1 MHGQEAILPL
11 RELQIK
17 DRTMITYIALLR
29 GINVGGHKKIKMAD
43 LRLLLEGLGYKE
55 VLTYIQSGNVI
66 FNSLEEERDKLENQI
81 SEAIK
86 NQYGFEVPV
95 LVKTRTEINNILD
108 INPYNDP
115 DDLANNKIYFV
126 LLKKVPENEDI
137 EATSAII
144 FENEKFIITAECVF
158 IRYDLGAGKAKCGIN
173 FFESKLKVAATSR
186 NYRTM
191 TKLLELSS
199 N

>member
-1 MHGQEAILPL
+1 M
-11 RELQIK
+11 
-17 DRTMITYIALLR
+17 MTYIAFLR

-55 VLTYIQSGNVI
+55 VLTYIQSGNAI
-66 FNSLEEERDKLENQI
+66 FNALEEEKDKLENQI
-81 SEAIK
+81 SETIK

-95 LVKTRTEINNILD
+95 LVKNRTEINKILD

-115 DDLANNKIYFV
+115 DDLTSNKIYFV
-126 LLKKVPENEDI
+126 LLKKVPEKEDI
-137 EATSAII
+137 EATSAMT
-144 FENEKFIITAECVF
+144 FENEKFIITPECVF

-191 TKLLELSS
+191 TKLLELSL

>member
-1 MHGQEAILPL
+1 MHGPEALLPL

-17 DRTMITYIALLR
+17 GNIMITYIAFLR

-81 SEAIK
+81 SEVK

-95 LVKTRTEINNILD
+95 LVKTRTEINKILD

-115 DDLANNKIYFV
+115 DDLASNKIYFV

-144 FENEKFIITAECVF
+144 FENEKFIITPECVF

-191 TKLLELSS
+191 TKLLELYS